1 MTTRPFLSWAV
12 LHLHLLWSPL
22 TVSLA
27 QLPKVNV
34 EQLIAKAT
42 ELYSGDL
49 QELQV
54 KTKQLSPT

>member
-1 MTTRPFLSWAV
+1 MVPADRFARP
-12 LHLHLLWSPL
+12 
-22 TVSLA
+22 

>member
-1 MTTRPFLSWAV
+1 MTTRS
-12 LHLHLLWSPL
+12 SS
-22 TVSLA
+22 SLPVMVPA
-27 QLPKVNV
+27 DRFARSQLPKVNV

-54 KTKQLSPT
+54 KTKQLSPIC